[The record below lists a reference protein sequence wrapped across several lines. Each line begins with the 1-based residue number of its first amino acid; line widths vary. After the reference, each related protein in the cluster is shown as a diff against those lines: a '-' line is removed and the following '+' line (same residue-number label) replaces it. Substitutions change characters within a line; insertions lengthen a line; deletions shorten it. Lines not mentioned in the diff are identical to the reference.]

1 MRQKIL
7 RKGAKVKRWHTLTN
21 VKEQTVA
28 DHSWGVVSIILDVW
42 PNSSIALITFA
53 LWHDVPEFAIGDI
66 PVTAKWENKN
76 LAKELEKIEQI
87 YNSLDFDQT
96 LDYINDRIK
105 SQTS

>member
-53 LWHDVPEFAIGDI
+53 LWHDVPEFAIGD
-66 PVTAKWENKN
+66 TKN
-76 LAKELEKIEQI
+76 LHKK
-87 YNSLDFDQT
+87 NSLNS
-96 LDYINDRIK
+96 LLPIY
-105 SQTS
+105 